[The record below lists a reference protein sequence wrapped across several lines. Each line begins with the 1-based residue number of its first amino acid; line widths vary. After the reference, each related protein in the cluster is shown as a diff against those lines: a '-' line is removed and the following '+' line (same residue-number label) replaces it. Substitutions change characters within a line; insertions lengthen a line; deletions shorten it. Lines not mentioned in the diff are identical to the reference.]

1 MADRR
6 FEAAIFDMDG
16 LILDSEK
23 AVIDCWDIVGER
35 YNLEDIRTFAYSV
48 IGRNVT
54 DTNKMFEERYGTDPG
69 ALFIRAEKR
78 KIFKE
83 RFEGGL
89 VPLKPYTIE
98 LLKKMRQLGM
108 KTALA
113 SSSSREDVVYEM
125 SRLGALEYFDAVIC
139 GDQVTKSKPD
149 PEIFIKA
156 ADLIG
161 LDPSVC
167 MGLEDSFNGV
177 KACKAAGKPCYILSM
192 TPPEAH
198 ALIAEGYAGVAHSLD
213 FVLFTEAYKKEIAA
227 IRDGIRE

>member
-1 MADRR
+1 MTDRR

-35 YNLEDIRTFAYSV
+35 YGLEDIRTFAYSV

-54 DTNKMFEERYGTDPG
+54 DTNRMFEERYGPEPG

-98 LLKKMRQLGM
+98 LLQKMKDLGM

-125 SRLGALEYFDAVIC
+125 SRLGALEHFDAIIC

-149 PEIFIKA
+149 PEIFVKA
-156 ADLIG
+156 AGMLG
-161 LDPSVC
+161 ADPSAC

-177 KACKAAGKPCYILSM
+177 KACKAAGLYTVMVPDILQ
-192 TPPEAH
+192 PDDEIKKIPDV
-198 ALIAEGYAGVAHSLD
+198 IVGSLKD
-213 FVLFTEAYKKEIAA
+213 VMELL
-227 IRDGIRE
+227 

>member
-149 PEIFIKA
+149 PEIFIKD

-177 KACKAAGKPCYILSM
+177 KACKAAGLYTVMVPDILQ
-192 TPPEAH
+192 PDDEIKKIPDV
-198 ALIAEGYAGVAHSLD
+198 IVGSLKD
-213 FVLFTEAYKKEIAA
+213 VMELL
-227 IRDGIRE
+227 

>member
-1 MADRR
+1 MTDRR

-35 YNLEDIRTFAYSV
+35 YGLEDIRTFAYSV

-54 DTNKMFEERYGTDPG
+54 DTNRMFEERYGPEPG

-98 LLKKMRQLGM
+98 LLQEMKDLGM

-125 SRLGALEYFDAVIC
+125 KKLGALEYFDAVIC
-139 GDQVTKSKPD
+139 GDQVTRSKPD
-149 PEIFIKA
+149 PEIFVKA
-156 ADLIG
+156 AGMLEV
-161 LDPSVC
+161 DPSVC

-177 KACKAAGKPCYILSM
+177 KACKAAGLYTVMVPDILQ
-192 TPPEAH
+192 PDDEIKKIPDI
-198 ALIAEGYAGVAHSLD
+198 IAGSLED
-213 FVLFTEAYKKEIAA
+213 VVELL
-227 IRDGIRE
+227 

>member
-89 VPLKPYTIE
+89 VPLKP
-98 LLKKMRQLGM
+98 
-108 KTALA
+108 
-113 SSSSREDVVYEM
+113 
-125 SRLGALEYFDAVIC
+125 
-139 GDQVTKSKPD
+139 
-149 PEIFIKA
+149 
-156 ADLIG
+156 
-161 LDPSVC
+161 
-167 MGLEDSFNGV
+167 
-177 KACKAAGKPCYILSM
+177 
-192 TPPEAH
+192 
-198 ALIAEGYAGVAHSLD
+198 
-213 FVLFTEAYKKEIAA
+213 
-227 IRDGIRE
+227 